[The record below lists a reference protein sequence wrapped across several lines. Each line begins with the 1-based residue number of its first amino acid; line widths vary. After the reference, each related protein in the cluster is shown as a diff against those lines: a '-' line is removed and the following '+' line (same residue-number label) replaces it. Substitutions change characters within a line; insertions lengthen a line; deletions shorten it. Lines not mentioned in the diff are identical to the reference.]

1 MKKEADIVR
10 ELRKQ
15 EILGKL
21 GIKSQEIQNEIQE
34 SGNIES
40 RINYNTTLLNNK
52 DNNSSSSNT
61 SKDLFDLTKIIENS
75 RMLFEL
81 SPEGIAI
88 IDRNGTLL
96 DANTRICN
104 WLGYKDTDLHG
115 KNFFNFPI
123 YIGGNKLPVSK
134 LFYQEIKDDDIISQE
149 ITYIKKDGEKLF
161 GMLHVSPIRN
171 TDMVITGFLL
181 MISDITNIIAA
192 EDEINKLRQFHE
204 NVIDNA
210 NVWLSVMDLES
221 NVILWNKAAETITG
235 YSREEVLGH
244 CKIWEWLT
252 PDEETYKIKRSK
264 KESIYNKRK
273 IFTNHY
279 ENIIKRKDGNI
290 RIISWN
296 SRVIFD
302 NMNNPIG
309 NIALGQDLTDQKKSE
324 EKIKKQNIEL
334 NDLNKNLEEK
344 VQDKTKEI
352 KHLLNQKD
360 EFITQLSHD
369 LKTPLTPLMVLL
381 PMLKE
386 KTKTQKDKEAFEV
399 VIRNVFFMKD
409 LVKKTIDLAKL
420 NSDKIKFSLE
430 SLNITEEINI
440 VIKNNQI
447 LFKQNHIKIVNEIK
461 NPIKVRADKL
471 RLAEILNNLIT
482 NAIKY
487 TPHNGGKIIIDAVEQ
502 EKMVTISIKDT
513 GIGMNP
519 EQQKQIF
526 DEFFKVDDSRHNL
539 DSSGL
544 GLTITKKLVEK
555 HGGQIWVKSKGKGKG
570 STFSFTL
577 PMVKLEEQIKISE
590 K

>member
-1 MKKEADIVR
+1 MKEEADIVK
-10 ELRKQ
+10 ELRRQ

-21 GIKSQEIQNEIQE
+21 RIKSQEIQKEIE
-34 SGNIES
+34 DSENIECRMIQNS
-40 RINYNTTLLNNK
+40 KLLNYK
-52 DNNSSSSNT
+52 DDKPNSSNT
-61 SKDLFDLTKIIENS
+61 SKDFIDLTEIIENS

-88 IDRNGTLL
+88 IDINGTLL

-104 WLGYKDTDLHG
+104 WLGYNDVDIHG
-115 KNFFNFPI
+115 KNFFNFPFFM
-123 YIGGNKLPVSK
+123 GRNRLPISR
-134 LFYQEIKDDDIISQE
+134 LFSQEIKDDEIISQE
-149 ITYIKKDGEKLF
+149 ITYIKKEKEKLF

-171 TDMVITGFLL
+171 TDMEVTGFLL

-192 EDEINKLRQFHE
+192 ENEINKLRQFHE

-244 CKIWEWLT
+244 CKIWEWLK
-252 PDEETYKIKRSK
+252 PDEDTYKTNRNTKG
-264 KESIYNKRK
+264 SINNKRK
-273 IFTNHY
+273 IFTNNY
-279 ENIIKRKDGNI
+279 ENIIKRKDGDI

-296 SRVIFD
+296 SRVLFD

-309 NIALGQDLTDQKKSE
+309 NIALGQDLTDQKIYE
-324 EKIKKQNIEL
+324 DKIKKQNKEL
-334 NDLNKNLEEK
+334 NDLNKNLEER

-352 KHLLNQKD
+352 KHLLHQKD
-360 EFITQLSHD
+360 DFITQLSHD

-386 KTKTQKDKEAFEV
+386 KTKTQKDKEAFDV

-430 SLNITEEINI
+430 PLNIKEEIKI

-447 LFKQNHIKIVNEIK
+447 LFEKNHIKIINKIK
-461 NPIKVRADKL
+461 NPIRVKADKL
-471 RLAEILNNLIT
+471 LLAEILNNLIT

-487 TPHNGGKIIIDAVEQ
+487 TPREGGKIIIDAVEH
-502 EKMVTISIKDT
+502 ENMVTISIKDT

-519 EQQKQIF
+519 KQQKQIF
-526 DEFFKVDDSRHNL
+526 DEFFKADDSRHDL

-544 GLTITKKLVEK
+544 GLTITKKIVEK
-555 HGGQIWVKSKGKGKG
+555 HGGKIWVKSKGKGKG

-577 PMVKLEEQIKISE
+577 PIIKHE
-590 K
+590 KTV

>member
-1 MKKEADIVR
+1 MKKETDIVK
-10 ELRKQ
+10 ELRRQ
-15 EILGKL
+15 EKL
-21 GIKSQEIQNEIQE
+21 GILRGKSQEIQTE
-34 SGNIES
+34 SEDPENIEC
-40 RINYNTTLLNNK
+40 RTINDTTILNYKNDK
-52 DNNSSSSNT
+52 LYSNNNS
-61 SKDLFDLTKIIENS
+61 KDFINLTKIIDNS

-88 IDRNGTLL
+88 IDRTGTLL

-104 WLGYKDTDLHG
+104 WLGYNEVDLHG
-115 KNFFNFPI
+115 KNFFNFPLI
-123 YIGGNKLPVSK
+123 IGRNKLPVSK
-134 LFYQEIKDDDIISQE
+134 LFSQEIKDDEIISQE
-149 ITYIKKDGEKLF
+149 VTYIKNDKEILF
-161 GMLHVSPIRN
+161 GMLHVSPIRSC
-171 TDMVITGFLL
+171 DMEITGFLL

-244 CKIWEWLT
+244 CKIWGWLL
-252 PDEETYKIKRSK
+252 PDEETYKINRNTKDN
-264 KESIYNKRK
+264 IYNKRK
-273 IFTNHY
+273 IFTNNY
-279 ENIIKRKDGNI
+279 EKIIKRKDGDI

-296 SRVIFD
+296 SRVLFD
-302 NMNNPIG
+302 NLNNPIG
-309 NIALGQDLTDQKKSE
+309 NIVLGQDLTDQKKYE

-334 NDLNKNLEEK
+334 NNLNKNLEEK

-352 KHLLNQKD
+352 KHLLHQKD

-386 KTKTQKDKEAFEV
+386 KTKAQNDKEAFDV

-430 SLNITEEINI
+430 PLNIKEEIKN

-447 LFKQNHIKIVNEIK
+447 LFENNNINMINRIK
-461 NPIKVRADKL
+461 NPIKVQADKL
-471 RLAEILNNLIT
+471 HLTEILNNLIT

-487 TPHNGGKIIIDAVEQ
+487 TPRGGGKIIVDAVEH
-502 EKMVTISIKDT
+502 ELIYRSFPET
-513 GIGMNP
+513 GAIIHVHAWMKNVPCTRQNYPCGTH
-519 EQQKQIF
+519 ELAL
-526 DEFFKVDDSRHNL
+526 EVVNL
-539 DSSGL
+539 LKETEDPSQTAVGL
-544 GLTITKKLVEK
+544 KNHGLTITGHNLDD
-555 HGGQIWVKSKGKGKG
+555 I
-570 STFSFTL
+570 FTRIRGRL
-577 PMVKLEEQIKISE
+577 LTQVAMFT
-590 K
+590 

>member
-1 MKKEADIVR
+1 MKKETDIVK
-10 ELRKQ
+10 ELRRQ
-15 EILGKL
+15 EKL
-21 GIKSQEIQNEIQE
+21 GILRGKSQEIQTE
-34 SGNIES
+34 SEDPENIEC
-40 RINYNTTLLNNK
+40 RTINDTTILNYKNDK
-52 DNNSSSSNT
+52 LYSNNNS
-61 SKDLFDLTKIIENS
+61 KDFINLTKIIDNS

-88 IDRNGTLL
+88 IDRTGTLL

-104 WLGYKDTDLHG
+104 WLGYNEVDLHG
-115 KNFFNFPI
+115 KNFFNFPLI
-123 YIGGNKLPVSK
+123 IGRNKLPVSK
-134 LFYQEIKDDDIISQE
+134 LFSQEIKDDEIISQE
-149 ITYIKKDGEKLF
+149 VTYIKNDKEILF
-161 GMLHVSPIRN
+161 GMLHVSPIRSC
-171 TDMVITGFLL
+171 DMEITGFLL

-244 CKIWEWLT
+244 CKIWGWLL
-252 PDEETYKIKRSK
+252 PDEETYKINRNTKDN
-264 KESIYNKRK
+264 IYNKRK
-273 IFTNHY
+273 IFTNNY
-279 ENIIKRKDGNI
+279 EKIIKRKDGDI

-296 SRVIFD
+296 SRVLFD
-302 NMNNPIG
+302 NLNNPIG
-309 NIALGQDLTDQKKSE
+309 NIVLGQDLTDQKKYE

-334 NDLNKNLEEK
+334 NNLNKNLEEK

-352 KHLLNQKD
+352 KHLLHQKD

-386 KTKTQKDKEAFEV
+386 KTKAQNDKEAFDV

-430 SLNITEEINI
+430 PLNIKEEIKN

-447 LFKQNHIKIVNEIK
+447 LFENNNINMINRIK
-461 NPIKVRADKL
+461 NPIKVQADKL
-471 RLAEILNNLIT
+471 HLTEILNNLIT

-487 TPHNGGKIIIDAVEQ
+487 TPRGGGKIIVDAVEH
-502 EKMVTISIKDT
+502 ENMLKISIKDT
-513 GIGMNP
+513 GIGMDP
-519 EQQKQIF
+519 RQQKQIF
-526 DEFFKVDDSRHNL
+526 DEFFKADDSRHDL

-544 GLTITKKLVEK
+544 GLTITKKIVEK
-555 HGGQIWVKSKGKGKG
+555 HGGQIWVESKGKGKG

-577 PMVKLEEQIKISE
+577 PMIKQ
-590 K
+590 

>member
-1 MKKEADIVR
+1 MKKEAEIVK
-10 ELRKQ
+10 ELRRQ
-15 EILGKL
+15 ETLGKL
-21 GIKSQEIQNEIQE
+21 GIKSQKIRNEIHD
-34 SGNIES
+34 SGNIGK
-40 RINYNTTLLNNK
+40 RTKHNTTLLNYVGDNPPSNNTTK
-52 DNNSSSSNT
+52 DIFN
-61 SKDLFDLTKIIENS
+61 LTKIIENS

-115 KNFFNFPI
+115 KNFFNFSF
-123 YIGGNKLPVSK
+123 YIGRNKLPVSK
-134 LFYQEIKDDDIISQE
+134 LFLQEIKDDDIISQE
-149 ITYIKKDGEKLF
+149 ITYVKKDGEKLF

-171 TDMVITGFLL
+171 NDMEITGFLL

-210 NVWLSVMDLES
+210 NVWLSVMDIES

-235 YSREEVLGH
+235 YTREEVLGH

-252 PDEETYKIKRSK
+252 PDEYTYKINRSK
-264 KESIYNKRK
+264 KDSMYDERK
-273 IFTNHY
+273 FFTNHY
-279 ENIIKRKDGNI
+279 ENIIKTKDGDI

-296 SRVIFD
+296 SRVLFD

-309 NIALGQDLTDQKKSE
+309 NIALGQDLTDQKKYE

-420 NSDKIKFSLE
+420 NSDKINFSLE
-430 SLNITEEINI
+430 SLNITEEIKI

-447 LFKQNHIKIVNEIK
+447 LFKQNHIKIINKIK

-471 RLAEILNNLIT
+471 RLVEIINNLIT

-487 TPHNGGKIIIDAVEQ
+487 TPHDGGKIIIDAVEN
-502 EKMVTISIKDT
+502 ENMVTISIKDT

-519 EQQKQIF
+519 KQQKQIF
-526 DEFFKVDDSRHNL
+526 DEFFKADHSRHNL

-544 GLTITKKLVEK
+544 GLTITKKIVEK
-555 HGGQIWVKSKGKGKG
+555 LGGQIWVKSKGKGKG
-570 STFSFTL
+570 STFYFTL
-577 PMVKLEEQIKISE
+577 PMIKSEEQVHIS
-590 K
+590 KK